1 MSLSYRNRLILAKTE
16 TTVGTAIALAK
27 ADAVLCGEVKV
38 TPLAAEEAERPVVK
52 AGFGAR
58 PKLLGNKHA
67 RIQFTV
73 ELAGSGAKATPP
85 AWGRMLTACYMT
97 EKVIDNASVAYTPKV
112 PASPKSLTIS
122 CNIDG
127 VKQTLA
133 GCRGTFSL
141 SLSAG
146 QVPTLQF
153 DFVGKYADPVDAAQ
167 TADPSYSAWKDPVLA
182 DPAGTPT
189 AQIFDVDVGLRELSI
204 DYGAE
209 VAWENLIGGTP
220 GARLRDRQTR
230 GNLSV
235 SAPKVATLALVKK
248 AADGDTGALKIAH
261 GGGVAGAIFELS
273 APKLELAA
281 PSYQDADGI
290 WVMQS
295 AFQLLPNAGG
305 DDFKITT
312 K

>member
-16 TTVGTAIALAK
+16 ANAGTAVALAK
-27 ADAVLCGEVKV
+27 ADAVLCGEVNV

-73 ELAGSGAKATPP
+73 ELAGAGAKATPP
-85 AWGRMLTACYMT
+85 AWGKMLQACYMT
-97 EKVIDNASVAYTPKV
+97 EKVTDNTSVAYTPQV

-261 GGGVAGAIFELS
+261 GGGVAGAIVELS

-290 WVMQS
+290 WVMQA
-295 AFQLLPNAGG
+295 AFQLLPDAGN
-305 DDFKITT
+305 DDFTITT